1 MFVWSPD
8 EGYYDL
14 SKTLQQNGYP
24 GDAYVDWVGSDG
36 YNFNSAAAWCG
47 FHAGWCE
54 FWEVFHHGYTGAQAV
69 GIEPLFRGR
78 KPFVAEET
86 GTVEDPANPARK
98 GQWMTNM
105 ESSIKSDFPGL
116 RMLLYFDV
124 DLTATER
131 VNWRIDTSLAS
142 LAGFKTLAQDPYFN
156 PS

>member
-1 MFVWSPD
+1 MDELRERLRIFVYA
-8 EGYYDL
+8 EHL
-14 SKTLQQNGYP
+14 
-24 GDAYVDWVGSDG
+24 
-36 YNFNSAAAWCG
+36 
-47 FHAGWCE
+47 
-54 FWEVFHHGYTGAQAV
+54 
-69 GIEPLFRGR
+69 GR

-116 RMLLYFDV
+116 RMLLYFDA
-124 DLTATER
+124 DLTATDHT
-131 VNWRIDTSLAS
+131 NWRIDTSSAS